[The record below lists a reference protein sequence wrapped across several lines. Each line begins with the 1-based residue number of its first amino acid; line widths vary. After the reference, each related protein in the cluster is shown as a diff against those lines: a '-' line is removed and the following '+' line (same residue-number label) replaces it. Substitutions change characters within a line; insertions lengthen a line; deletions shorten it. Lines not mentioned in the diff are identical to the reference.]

1 MGANFS
7 HTTHRGF
14 ERIWNVSIYNAYC
27 HLNTMYIRVKP
38 QPDGTF
44 TARSK
49 GFIPLIPSVSYT
61 LKF

>member
-1 MGANFS
+1 
-7 HTTHRGF
+7 
-14 ERIWNVSIYNAYC
+14 
-27 HLNTMYIRVKP
+27 MYIRVKP